1 MSFAYGTS
9 ISIIFSF
16 IFPCH
21 FSKESEIAMYGS
33 LVQVQKDENDIFFL
47 LKDILPMTISARV
60 IKQIIFFPKS

>member
-9 ISIIFSF
+9 ISINFSF
-16 IFPCH
+16 IFPFH